1 MHVVN
6 REPRKQSHSKYSQNN
21 SPKQKP
27 DTLSI
32 HLNKAVLKTYALKI
46 IHKLPEQAI
55 IEDSRWR
62 ALKHSI
68 RSWWDGLG
76 FSG

>member
-55 IEDSRWR
+55 IEDSR
-62 ALKHSI
+62 
-68 RSWWDGLG
+68 
-76 FSG
+76 